1 MRHFMLVS
9 LCLAAV
15 ACSGQAMMTPTSP
28 SSPTGAISS
37 APSQATA
44 QSHSVDVTFTKWF
57 PTAGSP
63 HMVGFTDED
72 GDPGTYD
79 GTLLRRTVL
88 NDQLAELEARYQ
100 VINASGHSFTAIIEG
115 KSHIPTG
122 SATLNGVVTEGW
134 SVGAQV
140 HVSFDRITCDQAPNH
155 VCFQGTIRVMQ
166 GPAN

>member
-15 ACSGQAMMTPTSP
+15 ACSSQAITPTSP
-28 SSPTGAISS
+28 SGAVSS

-44 QSHSVDVTFTKWF
+44 QSQPVEVAFTKWF

-63 HMVGFTDED
+63 HMVGITDE
-72 GDPGTYD
+72 GGNLGTYD
-79 GTLLRRTVL
+79 GTLLRRTVV

-100 VINASGHSFTAIIEG
+100 VISETGHSFTAMIEG
-115 KSHIPTG
+115 KSHLSTG
-122 SATLNGVVTEGW
+122 SAVLNGVVTEGW

-140 HVSFDRITCDQAPNH
+140 HVTFDRIACDQAPNH
-155 VCFQGTIRVMQ
+155 VCFQGIIRVMT
-166 GPAN
+166 GSAN